1 MEKALKTGRI
11 EDGEG
16 WGRGGGGSEK
26 NILTYIKTVFS
37 CFKIFLNL
45 PCSFFHSK
53 LDFPT
58 DLVQTS
64 LLL

>member
-1 MEKALKTGRI
+1 MEKVLKTGRI

-16 WGRGGGGSEK
+16 GRGGEGSKK